1 MMDIM
6 ADALSWQ
13 SQQETLVLRGELDRE
28 TLLPLWQQREAL
40 LADKTRI
47 DVSQLQR
54 VDSSGLALLVHF
66 RELRSKQG
74 VSLAI
79 TGVSDRL
86 STLIDL
92 YNLRQ
97 VIPVE
102 EVNSM
107 KSASV

>member
-1 MMDIM
+1 M
-6 ADALSWQ
+6 ADELHWQ
-13 SQQETLVLRGELDRE
+13 SQRETLILQGELDRE
-28 TLLPLWQQREAL
+28 TLLPLWQQRGVL
-40 LADKTRI
+40 LADKTCI

-74 VSLAI
+74 VSLTI

-86 STLIDL
+86 STLIEL
-92 YNLRQ
+92 YNLRD

-102 EVNSM
+102 VA
-107 KSASV
+107 SA

>member
-6 ADALSWQ
+6 TDELSWQ
-13 SQQETLVLRGELDRE
+13 SQQETLVLQGELDRE
-28 TLLPLWQQREAL
+28 TLLPLWQQREVL
-40 LADKTRI
+40 LADKTCI

-74 VSLAI
+74 VTLTI

-86 STLIDL
+86 STLIEL
-92 YNLRQ
+92 YNLQ
-97 VIPVE
+97 QIIPVE
-102 EVNSM
+102 TA
-107 KSASV
+107 SA

>member
-40 LADKTRI
+40 LVDKTRI